1 MKSQPDDRGM
11 SRREFI
17 RKAGTATAGVVAGS
31 MMGGR
36 LLAQAAPAPGRVI
49 GANDRINIGFV
60 GVGGMG
66 SGHVNM
72 VKQLSQDQNVQ
83 IVAVCDVW
91 EKRRQENKDRA
102 GLSDSQV
109 YSDYRKLLENKDID
123 LVVIAT
129 PDHWHAPIAIAAM
142 EAGKHVYVE
151 KPMCRYLDEALKM
164 HATAKRTKRLVQVG
178 SQGCTDIKWHK
189 AGELVKAGK
198 IGTVLSAQGSYR
210 RNNPNGEWNYPIDP
224 GMTPQTCDWNMWLG
238 NAPKRPFSPERFFRW
253 RKFWDYGTGIIG
265 DLWSHRL
272 HPLMIALNCNDFAHR
287 VACVGKDICHTDE
300 GHGEPRDVADETQM
314 MAELPS
320 GAIIY
325 LAGSTVNERGLE
337 DLIRGNKAT
346 MFFGGGKIQI
356 RPERPYADEIEE
368 EDVSYEGPGEDQKEH
383 HKNLWYCIRNNK
395 EPNCNIDLGL
405 RVQVIVCM
413 AEESYRKSKMAIWDP
428 AKQRIV

>member
-164 HATAKRTKRLVQVG
+164 H
-178 SQGCTDIKWHK
+178 
-189 AGELVKAGK
+189 
-198 IGTVLSAQGSYR
+198 
-210 RNNPNGEWNYPIDP
+210 
-224 GMTPQTCDWNMWLG
+224 
-238 NAPKRPFSPERFFRW
+238 
-253 RKFWDYGTGIIG
+253 
-265 DLWSHRL
+265 
-272 HPLMIALNCNDFAHR
+272 
-287 VACVGKDICHTDE
+287 
-300 GHGEPRDVADETQM
+300 
-314 MAELPS
+314 
-320 GAIIY
+320 
-325 LAGSTVNERGLE
+325 
-337 DLIRGNKAT
+337 
-346 MFFGGGKIQI
+346 
-356 RPERPYADEIEE
+356 
-368 EDVSYEGPGEDQKEH
+368 
-383 HKNLWYCIRNNK
+383 
-395 EPNCNIDLGL
+395 
-405 RVQVIVCM
+405 
-413 AEESYRKSKMAIWDP
+413 
-428 AKQRIV
+428 